1 MLFCNQN
8 GIYWKIK
15 NPIFQYI
22 PFWLQ
27 KSTKSL
33 ENLSKYFFHFLWS
46 LNCLKMNYGP
56 ISKPTTAQNRFPI
69 VSLFCDFWPK
79 ILIFAK
85 NAKIHATSRM
95 DKNRSRP
102 RMTLLKASL
111 ERFWSIF
118 SNSNFIFDFWAFL
131 HPKRYPYPQTAHFV
145 HADRFTVLV
154 TKRHQNIEISW
165 KKFPNLKVCVL
176 SFQMTCQASPNDF

>member
-1 MLFCNQN
+1 MDLFRSLQLL
-8 GIYWKIK
+8 KIDFRLFRCFA
-15 NPIFQYI
+15 IFG
-22 PFWLQ
+22 Q
-27 KSTKSL
+27 KSS
-33 ENLSKYFFHFLWS
+33 F
-46 LNCLKMNYGP
+46 
-56 ISKPTTAQNRFPI
+56 
-69 VSLFCDFWPK
+69 
-79 ILIFAK
+79 FAK

-118 SNSNFIFDFWAFL
+118 SNSNFILDFWAFL

>member
-1 MLFCNQN
+1 MDLFRSLQLL
-8 GIYWKIK
+8 KIDFRLFRCFA
-15 NPIFQYI
+15 IFGR
-22 PFWLQ
+22 
-27 KSTKSL
+27 KSS
-33 ENLSKYFFHFLWS
+33 F
-46 LNCLKMNYGP
+46 
-56 ISKPTTAQNRFPI
+56 
-69 VSLFCDFWPK
+69 
-79 ILIFAK
+79 FAK

-118 SNSNFIFDFWAFL
+118 SNSNFIFDFLSLFASKTVSL
-131 HPKRYPYPQTAHFV
+131 PP
-145 HADRFTVLV
+145 DRPFRTCGPIYRFGY
-154 TKRHQNIEISW
+154 KKASKYRNFM